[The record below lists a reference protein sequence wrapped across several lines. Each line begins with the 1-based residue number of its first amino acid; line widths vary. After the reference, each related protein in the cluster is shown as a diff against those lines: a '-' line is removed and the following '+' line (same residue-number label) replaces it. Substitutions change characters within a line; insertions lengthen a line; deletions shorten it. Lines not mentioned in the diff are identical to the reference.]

1 MIQIDKKTLERWLD
15 VLNYFDSDVC
25 DVAERTRKMGMYLEY
40 EIVQD
45 EIYIFLKKEDK
56 NGHKKTN

>member
-25 DVAERTRKMGMYLEY
+25 DVAERTSKMGMYLEY
-40 EIVQD
+40 DKIQD
-45 EIYIFLKKEDK
+45 EIYTLIKQGEK
-56 NGHKKTN
+56 NEHKKTN